1 SNYNRGVFV
10 DYDTTK
16 KFDVEYFLNA
26 MDTININPAVIIFS
40 NQYREKD
47 LAIHN
52 AIMNEFKVNK
62 ISNNTRDNIVS
73 YHTVMMGH
81 NCIIS

>member
-1 SNYNRGVFV
+1 ARTEASDNV
-10 DYDTTK
+10 
-16 KFDVEYFLNA
+16 
-26 MDTININPAVIIFS
+26 INSSVIIFS

-81 NCIIS
+81 NCIISFDHNDCLSL